1 MKIFST
7 VIKVTKY
14 GKTNGTPW
22 CTYTDAF
29 GYPRCG
35 IVRGIFGEIE
45 KNTEYNV
52 VIVVDE
58 IKKAT
63 YVIPQTK
70 KVCINEESE
79 E

>member
-22 CTYTDAF
+22 CSYTDAF

-35 IVRGIFGEIE
+35 IVRGIFGELK

-58 IKKAT
+58 IKRAT
-63 YVIPQTK
+63 FVIPQCQK
-70 KVCINEESE
+70 IELVEDNVF
-79 E
+79 